1 LSLSHD
7 EVNRSPVLK
16 IRVMP
21 TVLFKDVGLVKGEQ
35 FRSDRPVGS
44 AMQAIKVYNRR
55 GVDELLFLDVTAT
68 PSGRPPDFGQID
80 QLADEC
86 FMPLTVGG
94 GVRSAADIGNL
105 LAVGADKVCI
115 NSAALADP
123 QLVVE
128 GSRRFG
134 AQCIVVAIDVRKE
147 NDAWRVWSHC
157 GRRATEFEPVAWAKE
172 VAGLGAGEILLTA
185 IDRDG
190 MMKGYDVEITR
201 RVSEA
206 VQIPVI
212 ASGGAGG
219 YAHMAE
225 VLQEGK
231 ASAVAAASIY
241 HFTERTP
248 REAKLYLR
256 ERGFAV
262 RV

>member
-1 LSLSHD
+1 VHEKLR
-7 EVNRSPVLK
+7 RSPVLK

-21 TVLFKDVGLVKGEQ
+21 TLLFKDVGLVKGEQ

-55 GVDELLFLDVTAT
+55 GVDELVFLDVTGT

-94 GVRSAADIGNL
+94 GVRSTTDIASL
-105 LAVGADKVCI
+105 LAVGADKVCV
-115 NSAALADP
+115 NSAAIADP

-134 AQCIVVAIDVRKE
+134 AQCIVVGIDVRKE
-147 NDAWRVWSHC
+147 GHAWRVWSHC
-157 GRRATEFEPVAWAKE
+157 GRRPTELDPVAWAKE
-172 VAGLGAGEILLTA
+172 VAGLGAGEVLLTS

-190 MMKGYDVEITR
+190 MMSGYDVEITR

-206 VQIPVI
+206 VSIPVI
-212 ASGGAGG
+212 VSGGAGD

-225 VLQEGK
+225 VLLEGK

-241 HFTERTP
+241 HFSERTP

-256 ERGFAV
+256 ECGFAV